1 MPNSIFFTD
10 DFPLFDG
17 VLDFETCKW
26 AYERVSTERPDVP
39 ECQRPGI
46 RPTKR

>member
-10 DFPLFDG
+10 DFPLAEGD
-17 VLDFETCKW
+17 LDFETCKW

-46 RPTKR
+46 RPTDR